1 MVGMEEA
8 RIPVKF
14 IIEGV
19 GEARGELVKVLAPR
33 TVEAILRR
41 LPLEG
46 YAAVWK
52 EEVYFKVPIELGPE
66 KAKARAEAGDVAYW
80 PMGSAI
86 CVFLGESQP
95 YSPVNLIG
103 KIVEN
108 LEAFKRVK
116 EGAKITLTRG

>member
-1 MVGMEEA
+1 MEEA
-8 RIPVKF
+8 RIPVRF
-14 IIEGV
+14 LIEGV
-19 GEARGELVKVLAPR
+19 GEARGELIKVLAPR

-52 EEVYFKVPIELGPE
+52 GEVYFRVPIELGPE
-66 KAKARAEAGDVAYW
+66 KARTRAGAGDVAYW

-108 LEAFKRVK
+108 LEAFGRVK
-116 EGAKITLTRG
+116 EGTKITLTRG